1 MKQVIIIF
9 VLGFILVGLIITGCA
24 APAPVTST
32 DTANKSPDQTP
43 PTTSPDKKPSTKI
56 EELITQ
62 LGDED
67 FNTRESATAE
77 LEKIGEPVLEPLRK
91 TLKETKDPETRMRA
105 RIIINN
111 IEQKQLIKKH
121 AATYQIQMYTCLRN
135 VKQALEVYNMQQGVF
150 PDNLDKLVEASHN
163 PRLRLINEIPSDLF
177 NPGNKVRYHLNT
189 EGNPTYVV
197 WSVGKDGKSQIT
209 GAGDDTLDLNNGD
222 DIYVTNARG
231 MEWGAG
237 K

>member
-32 DTANKSPDQTP
+32 DTTNKSPDQTP

-67 FNTRESATAE
+67 FNTRESTTAE
-77 LEKIGEPVLEPLRK
+77 LEKIGEPVMEPLRK
-91 TLKETKDPETRMRA
+91 TLNETKNPEIRMRGQM
-105 RIIINN
+105 IIRN
-111 IEQKQLIKKH
+111 IEQRQRIKKH
-121 AATYQIQMYTCLRN
+121 ASAFQKQMYAQLRN
-135 VKQALEVYNMQQGVF
+135 VKQALETYHVSYNEFPADLEKLTQGQ
-150 PDNLDKLVEASHN
+150 
-163 PRLRLINEIPSDLF
+163 LRLIDAIPDDLF
-177 NPGNKVRYHLNT
+177 NPGHQVQYQLNT
-189 EGNPTYVV
+189 EGKPTYVV

-209 GAGDDTLDLNNGD
+209 GAGDDTLSLNGGD